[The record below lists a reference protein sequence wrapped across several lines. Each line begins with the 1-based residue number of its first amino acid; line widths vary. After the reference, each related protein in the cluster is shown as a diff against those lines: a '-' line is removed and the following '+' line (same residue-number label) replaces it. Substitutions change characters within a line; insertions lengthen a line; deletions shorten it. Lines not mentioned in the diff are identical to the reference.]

1 MKKAFKRITA
11 ALLVAVMLF
20 GSAPIESLTGIDFGA
35 LFNLKASAANFEEIY
50 INDLTYDIK
59 NWKTYNALRMGEIS
73 NGKEGGELYYYFTIY
88 KEGKSKTSKNIEYRV
103 KIKYDTLIKPCK
115 NDYTQLNEELTNA
128 ANKSDG
134 TSTTTIRYA
143 YKKSTST
150 KQTSHHL
157 TGLISTPYIE
167 YIYTLYIA
175 WLDFSVNPGMGELT
189 LNCHKNGHVKLIIR
203 DRKNLEFISP
213 RIVIE
218 RYRTNLSVPPMVEI
232 PTIKPQFTLGIVD
245 AGKGWSYL
253 DSYYLCGK
261 GVSTEKSEIFNSAQD
276 TAKFFSVTKSI
287 LKGLCKKDLKLSDVA
302 ELFQLATGSEPI
314 AVVLDG
320 SDSSDFEKSK
330 MHPISK
336 NSNLVYGCVITCPKE
351 LKVCEDFFQIEVK
364 LDNANENEP
373 MVRDQ
378 KYVVNFTTTDDPN
391 YAKPVNSANYK
402 ADIGG
407 DSPTYSNYVKFS
419 GLKHSDVQGKSVK
432 IEGKIDNV
440 NGQKVNSHGIYLKKD
455 SNYLTGN
462 DIKWSSNNA
471 KTSSTISVAET
482 LKGLEP
488 NTKYY
493 YAIYANTDY
502 GHYCSEIKSFKT
514 PKVKPENTSIASVKT
529 IDYRTNKEINSS
541 ELGVGDT
548 VKIKW
553 NAAKYAEWYTIKVNG
568 IEDKTKIYG
577 TEKILKLDTVGTNT
591 ISICAHNE
599 VGSSAWTAE
608 KTATVHEDVTLS
620 FVIPDNEGNN
630 NEFESHTL
638 TWNHDLPSMPAAPSR
653 IGSTF
658 SGWYK
663 EGEDTHA
670 NVKNIKEDT
679 TLYAR
684 YVVNVYT
691 VKFADNKGNDI
702 EVTLADGTKTKEQK
716 VKYGEAA
723 VPPAESD
730 VPVPDGY
737 RFLGWNADYS
747 YINTSMTIKAVVD
760 NANYAQPIHITSAE
774 AMRYDGRY
782 EVVCTVNNKTLEH
795 TQGRIVVALKT
806 DAGHLITTTESTVYF
821 VEKND
826 PNQDITS
833 TDIQKSVEL
842 KVLIPVDEIMDSKGL
857 IADYV
862 EIYAVEN
869 FKSTVPVAE
878 HYTVRVQDYDEW
890 SAWQTVNPEGQ
901 EGVGEIDSKTQYR
914 YRDKM
919 TTTVN
924 TTTERS
930 ELVANG
936 WTYYQQTGPE
946 VVTGSWSE
954 TKPEALEY
962 RVINEKTVTD
972 YKTVKKY
979 CYKRYSYQ
987 NNGTWWSYGST
998 WATNNGYSG
1007 KWEYKLTDKPLSE
1020 YKSFD
1025 GKMAYGS
1032 ASDFWWAA
1040 DVNTKQGTDYTT
1052 ATTNVKVKSGS
1063 HKEYQAVDSIYTY
1076 YLEKWPETFSDWQ
1089 DTEVELKS
1097 DETNEVETQQVYR
1110 YKTDLPKRSS
1120 TDTTNIREDF
1130 CTGNLGIEY
1139 AGKQVTLFIY
1149 KVTEASDWTTEY
1161 VAQTVIDSDG
1171 NYFFDPYILR
1181 EEPSEITGDFTVTLG
1196 IEGADSAIYLGKIE
1210 APDPVYTV
1218 TYYDGITGEKIPI
1231 SFEKDENYKYYYKRY
1246 KYEYNGT
1253 TYYSYS
1259 QSSADSLGLTG
1270 TWLYKITTEPL
1281 EKTGTTNGVSVYEGW
1296 YRADSNLTEGTRYT
1310 VYQEYV
1316 DSTTIY
1322 TYDQSV
1328 TEHGDALPPEPPV
1341 HEGYTFSHWDMRS
1354 TDIIGDTVI
1363 NAIYDPIEF
1372 TVVYYDSMNAEE
1384 PVKIETYGYNAEFM
1398 PPEAFDTAELK
1409 FVGWDKVIDGV
1420 TNVKEDMIITALY
1433 EPITYEVTFNGIDDS
1448 GEALSVQEIEYGDSP
1463 VVPELEVPEDIIFF
1477 GWQAEGDETLT
1488 EVEMLSITENT
1499 QLYPQYM
1506 FVNTTETPVANIE
1519 SGSYS
1524 SAQTVKLSCET
1535 ENADIYYT
1543 TDGTDPMMSETALEY
1558 DDATGITISD
1568 TCQLRFIATAFNM
1581 NVSQEATALYAIN
1594 DGDEA
1599 DKFLLNLEVPEW
1611 GTTAY
1616 SGIVDGGMVLA
1627 DGIPEYYGYTVAGAY
1642 LAYEFN
1648 EETEALIFSE
1658 PWNIATDTITEDQ
1671 TIYLDYNANAYT
1683 VEFVDYDGIILSEE
1697 SVLYLS
1703 SAVEPAAPSREGY
1716 IFTGWDTDEYAAVT
1730 ENLTVNAVYV
1740 PEDEYV
1746 TIDLNRSSYTM
1757 MSGNSYTL
1765 TATTGGNVENPEI
1778 VWASSDEN
1786 VAVVDDNGVVTATGK
1801 GSAEIYA
1808 IIVDNGETATC
1819 KINVVGNP
1827 SDELTLMSNSFLTA
1841 DDYGYIRGFTVVTD
1855 EDTQIHHAETVAEVK
1870 AHFANNDLVFVD
1882 IDGNEL
1888 ADDDYVGTGTIIRL
1902 MNGEDLLDAVTV
1914 VVSGDMDG
1922 DGYVTNRDASRI
1934 SRYLVDKEAP
1944 TEVQIAA
1951 MDVNADG
1958 YVNNRDASLVSR
1970 YLVGKEA
1977 L

>member
-1 MKKAFKRITA
+1 MKTTFKRIIS
-11 ALLVAVMLF
+11 ALLVAVMLL
-20 GSAPIESLTGIDFGA
+20 GSAPIESLTEIDFGA
-35 LFNLKASAANFEEIY
+35 LFSLKASAANFEEIY

-73 NGKEGGELYYYFTIY
+73 NGKEGGELYYYFTVY
-88 KEGKSKTSKNIEYRV
+88 KEGKPKTSKNIEYRV
-103 KIKYDTLIKPCK
+103 KIKYDTLIKPCR
-115 NDYTQLNEELTNA
+115 NDYTQLNKELTNA

-143 YKKSTST
+143 YKKSTSA
-150 KQTSHHL
+150 KQTSHHM
-157 TGLISTPYIE
+157 TGLVSVPYIE

-175 WLDFSVNPGMGELT
+175 WLDFSVNPNMGEIT

-203 DRKNLEFISP
+203 DRRNYELSSP
-213 RIVIE
+213 GIVVE
-218 RYRTNLSVPPMVEI
+218 RYRTNLSIQPMIEI

-245 AGKGWSYL
+245 AGKGVSYL

-261 GVSTEKSEIFNSAQD
+261 GVTTKKTEIFNSAQK
-276 TAKFFSVTKSI
+276 TVKLFTVTQNV
-287 LKGLCKKDLKLSDVA
+287 LKGLFSKNLNLNDVA
-302 ELFQLATGSEPI
+302 KLLQLATGNDNSIPAI
-314 AVVLDG
+314 LDG
-320 SDSSDFEKSK
+320 EESSNFEDTM
-330 MHPISK
+330 MHSISK
-336 NSNLVYGCVITCPKE
+336 DSNLVYACVITFPKE
-351 LKVCEDFFQIEVK
+351 LKVCEDFFQIELK
-364 LDNANENEP
+364 LDNANQDEP
-373 MVRDQ
+373 MIRDQ
-378 KYVVNFTTTDDPN
+378 KYVVNFTTTDDPQA
-391 YAKPVNSANYK
+391 YAKPVESANYK

-440 NGQKVNSHGIYLKKD
+440 NGQRVISHGIYLKKD

-493 YAIYANTDY
+493 YAIYANTEY
-502 GHYCSEIKSFKT
+502 GHYCSEIKNFKT

-541 ELGVGDT
+541 ELGIGDT

-568 IEDKTKIYG
+568 VEDKTKIYG

-658 SGWYK
+658 SGWYRD
-663 EGEDTHA
+663 GEDVHA
-670 NVKNIKEDT
+670 NVKNVKEDA

-684 YVVNVYT
+684 YIVNTYT

-702 EVTLADGTKTKEQK
+702 EVTLPDGTKTKEQK
-716 VKYGEAA
+716 VKYGQAA
-723 VPPAESD
+723 IPPAEAD
-730 VPVPDGY
+730 VPVPNGY

-760 NANYAQPIHITSAE
+760 NANYAQPIHITSAK

-890 SAWQTVNPEGQ
+890 SAWQTANPEGQ
-901 EGVGEIDSKTQYR
+901 EGVGEIESKTQYR

-919 TTTVN
+919 TTTAN
-924 TTTERS
+924 TTTERND
-930 ELVANG
+930 LVADG
-936 WTYYQQTGPE
+936 WTFYDTTGPK
-946 VVTGSWSE
+946 VVTGSWSR
-954 TKPEALEY
+954 TKPAAIEY
-962 RVINEKTVTD
+962 RKINEKTVTD
-972 YKTVKKY
+972 YKTVKEY
-979 CYKRYSYQ
+979 CYKRYAYK

-1007 KWEYKLTDKPLSE
+1007 KWEYKYTTTPLKE

-1025 GKMAYGS
+1025 GKMAYGNS
-1032 ASDFWWAA
+1032 SDFWWAA
-1040 DVNTKQGTDYTT
+1040 NVNKQGDCTT
-1052 ATTNVKVKSGS
+1052 ATRDKKVASGS
-1063 HKEYQAVDSIYTY
+1063 HKEYQAVDTIYTY
-1076 YLEKWPETFSDWQ
+1076 HLEKWPETFSDWQ
-1089 DTEVELKS
+1089 DVYVAEKP
-1097 DETNEVETQQVYR
+1097 DKTNEVETQKVYR
-1110 YKTDLPKRSS
+1110 YKTTLPKRST
-1120 TDTTNIREDF
+1120 TDTTNQRDDF
-1130 CTGNLGIEY
+1130 CTGSLGAEY
-1139 AGKQVTLFIY
+1139 AGKQATLFIY
-1149 KVTEASDWTTEY
+1149 KVTEASDWTTEH
-1161 VAQTVIDSDG
+1161 VAQTVIDADG

-1181 EEPSEITGDFTVTLG
+1181 EEPTAITGDFTVTLG
-1196 IEGADSAIYLGKIE
+1196 IEGADSAMYLGKIE
-1210 APDPVYTV
+1210 VPDSEYEYTV
-1218 TYYDGITGEKIPI
+1218 TFKDMDG
-1231 SFEKDENYKYYYKRY
+1231 
-1246 KYEYNGT
+1246 
-1253 TYYSYS
+1253 
-1259 QSSADSLGLTG
+1259 
-1270 TWLYKITTEPL
+1270 
-1281 EKTGTTNGVSVYEGW
+1281 SVIDTQVVFRG
-1296 YRADSNLTEGTRYT
+1296 
-1310 VYQEYV
+1310 
-1316 DSTTIY
+1316 
-1322 TYDQSV
+1322 
-1328 TEHGDALPPEPPV
+1328 GDAVVPEAPV

-1354 TDIIGDTVI
+1354 TDININTVI
-1363 NAIYDPIEF
+1363 NAVYTPNVYDVTYYDP
-1372 TVVYYDSMNAEE
+1372 MNT
-1384 PVKIETYGYNAEFM
+1384 ETPLTFEQYGHNAEFV

-1409 FVGWDKVIDGV
+1409 FIGWDKVLDGV
-1420 TNVKEDMIITALY
+1420 TNIKEDMVVTALY
-1433 EPITYEVTFNGIDDS
+1433 EPMTYEVTFNGIDNS
-1448 GEALSVQEIEYGDSP
+1448 GEALSVQSVEYGDAP
-1463 VVPELEVPEDIIFF
+1463 VVPEVEVPDDMIFF

-1506 FVNTTETPVANIE
+1506 FVNTTETPVADIE
-1519 SGSYS
+1519 SGSYT
-1524 SAQTVKLSCET
+1524 SAQTVRLSCDT
-1535 ENADIYYT
+1535 ESAVIYYT

-1558 DDATGITISD
+1558 NKSTGIKISD

-1594 DGDEA
+1594 DGEEA

-1616 SGIVDGGMVLA
+1616 TGIVDGGMVLA

-1648 EETEALIFSE
+1648 EETEELIFSE
-1658 PWNIATDTITEDQ
+1658 PWDIATDTITEDK
-1671 TIYLDYNANAYT
+1671 TIYLDYDANAYT
-1683 VEFVDYDGIILSEE
+1683 VEFVDYDGIVLSKD
-1697 SVLYLS
+1697 SVHYLS
-1703 SAVEPAAPSREGY
+1703 SAVEPEAPSREGY
-1716 IFTGWDTDEYAAVT
+1716 VFTGWDTDEYEAVT

-1746 TIDLNRSSYTM
+1746 TIDLNRSNYTM

-1778 VWASSDEN
+1778 VWASNDEN
-1786 VAVVDDNGVVTATGK
+1786 VAVVDNNGVVTATGK

-1808 IIVDNGETATC
+1808 IVIDNGETATC

-1827 SDELTLMSNSFLTA
+1827 SDELTLVGKSHLA
-1841 DDYGYIRGFTVVTD
+1841 VDDYGYIRGFTVSTNS
-1855 EDTQIHHAETVAEVK
+1855 ETQEHYAESVAEVK
-1870 AHFANNDLVFVD
+1870 TQFLNNELVFTD
-1882 IDGNEL
+1882 INGNVL
-1888 ADDDYVGTGTIIRL
+1888 SDDDYVGTGTVIKVMDGDKELDSII
-1902 MNGEDLLDAVTV
+1902 V

-1934 SRYLVDKEAP
+1934 SRYLVDKESP
-1944 TEVQIAA
+1944 TEVQICA
-1951 MDVNADG
+1951 MDVNGDG
-1958 YVNNRDASLVSR
+1958 YVNNRDASVVSR
-1970 YLVGKEA
+1970 YLVGKESI
-1977 L
+1977 